1 MTLASM
7 TGFARRD
14 GAVGATRWT
23 WEVRSVNGRG
33 LDVRLRLPPGWDA
46 LDPPARA
53 VISRALARGNVTA
66 NLQLETDAAAGA
78 VVRLNEAALAAAI
91 AAAEEVHRRVGGV
104 PASVGEL
111 LAVRGV
117 LEVAD
122 LSHDAAAREALAAA
136 LTAGLEAT
144 LVDLIAARRGEGAA
158 VGAVIGSQIST
169 IAALVARAEASEG
182 RRPEAIRARL
192 AEQVR
197 RLLDTGAAFDAE
209 RLHQEAVLIATRV
222 DVQEEIDRLK
232 AHVEQARALLA
243 GDGPVGRRLDFLAQE
258 FGREA
263 NTLCSKSNDTELSRI
278 GLDLKATVDQLR
290 EQVQNLE

>member
-23 WEVRSVNGRG
+23 WEVRTVNGRG

-46 LDPPARA
+46 LDPP
-53 VISRALARGNVTA
+53 SRAAIAKALTRGSVTA
-66 NLQLETDAAAGA
+66 NLLLETEAGGGA
-78 VVRLNEAALAAAI
+78 GVRLNETALGAALAAA
-91 AAAEEVHRRVGGV
+91 AEIHRRTGGA
-104 PASVGEL
+104 PASVDAI

-117 LEVAD
+117 LEVTD
-122 LSHDAAAREALAAA
+122 ERMDEAAREALAAA
-136 LTAGLEAT
+136 ILAGLDAALAD
-144 LVDLIAARRGEGAA
+144 LVAARRGEGAA
-158 VGAVIGSQIST
+158 VGAVVAAQVAA
-169 IAALVARAEASEG
+169 IAALAARAEASEG

-197 RLLDTGAAFDAE
+197 RLLETGAAFDAE
-209 RLHQEAVLIATRV
+209 RLHQEAVLVATRV

-232 AHVEQARALLA
+232 AHVDQARALLA
-243 GDGPVGRRLDFLAQE
+243 GGGPAGRRLDFLAQE

-278 GLDLKATVDQLR
+278 GLDLKAVVDQLR